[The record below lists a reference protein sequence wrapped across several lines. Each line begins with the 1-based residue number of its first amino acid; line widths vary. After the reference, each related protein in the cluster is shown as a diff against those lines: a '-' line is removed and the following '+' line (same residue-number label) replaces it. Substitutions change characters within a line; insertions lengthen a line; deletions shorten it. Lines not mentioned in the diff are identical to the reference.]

1 MIAAVIA
8 VALVVVALIAAR
20 GPARRSVVFAGV
32 WFAVPTLALAVPVLL
47 GIQLYQERYLVF
59 AAPGACLLIAEGIL
73 LLRPRRVLAPVAIVA
88 LLATMVAPL
97 VDQRGEGSKA
107 GDDYRALAATGESAD
122 AVVYVVPDARGVGI
136 AYPDAL
142 GDADDAVLVDSP
154 GRSGTLWGVNAP
166 IAERADALRGRVAVY
181 APTAGGCRDGL
192 GARGARGGRVR
203 SDGAGAGR
211 GQVQRLPLRLRR
223 SLIVQLS
230 IIVPTF
236 NEAPNVAELVRR
248 VSIAVDGI
256 DAEII
261 FVDDSTD
268 DTPEVIAAVAA
279 DAAIPVRCLHREQ
292 PTGGLGG
299 AVVAGAAVANAAL
312 CLVID
317 GDLQHPPEKIP
328 ELYARALADD
338 VDVVVASRYAG
349 GGDAEGLSSWLRHAV
364 SRTSTLVTK
373 AMFPVRLRNTTDPM
387 TGFFIFDRRRVDVA
401 GLKPRGFKI
410 LLEILARQSLRVAE
424 VPFDFA
430 KRHAG
435 DSKASL
441 LQGMRFVWQLALLR
455 FGRMSGYAVIGAL
468 GAVLNVLIVWALT
481 SWGVDYLLA
490 AVIATEVTII
500 GNFVLQEVWVFRDLR
515 REAGGL
521 GYRFG
526 VAFAFNNAEA
536 VVRIPIVYLMVSAGH
551 FTVVIATII
560 SLAVAFIARFTF
572 QSLVVY
578 KPRRSANQ
586 RVVDAEHAD
595 HRRGVTRRA
604 AVATAADLREPSPY
618 GSSGST
624 LRVCP
629 RGITRGHRREGGT
642 R

>member
-1 MIAAVIA
+1 M
-8 VALVVVALIAAR
+8 
-20 GPARRSVVFAGV
+20 
-32 WFAVPTLALAVPVLL
+32 
-47 GIQLYQERYLVF
+47 
-59 AAPGACLLIAEGIL
+59 
-73 LLRPRRVLAPVAIVA
+73 
-88 LLATMVAPL
+88 
-97 VDQRGEGSKA
+97 
-107 GDDYRALAATGESAD
+107 
-122 AVVYVVPDARGVGI
+122 
-136 AYPDAL
+136 
-142 GDADDAVLVDSP
+142 
-154 GRSGTLWGVNAP
+154 
-166 IAERADALRGRVAVY
+166 
-181 APTAGGCRDGL
+181 
-192 GARGARGGRVR
+192 
-203 SDGAGAGR
+203 
-211 GQVQRLPLRLRR
+211 
-223 SLIVQLS
+223 QLS

-328 ELYARALADD
+328 ELYARALAGD

-586 RVVDAEHAD
+586 RVADADTPTTAEAS
-595 HRRGVTRRA
+595 RA
-604 AVATAADLREPSPY
+604 EQP
-618 GSSGST
+618 
-624 LRVCP
+624 
-629 RGITRGHRREGGT
+629 
-642 R
+642 